1 MTQVLAVAASAR
13 RGGNSDT
20 ILQAAIEVFRQR
32 GAAVETIIP
41 RKLSITPCL
50 SCHRCWDTGVCVVQ
64 DPMQELYGRFVEV
77 DHVVVASPLYFTSLP
92 GHFKVLIDR
101 FQCFWVRAYRL
112 KNPPGPRRA
121 GMFLAVG
128 AMHRQRYYAST
139 ETIVK
144 TWMSVLNMKCA
155 VSRFYMGL
163 DARDDVQRHPDY
175 LEDARQAAAELLDV
189 RLE

>member
-1 MTQVLAVAASAR
+1 
-13 RGGNSDT
+13 
-20 ILQAAIEVFRQR
+20 
-32 GAAVETIIP
+32 
-41 RKLSITPCL
+41 
-50 SCHRCWDTGVCVVQ
+50 
-64 DPMQELYGRFVEV
+64 
-77 DHVVVASPLYFTSLP
+77 
-92 GHFKVLIDR
+92 
-101 FQCFWVRAYRL
+101 
-112 KNPPGPRRA
+112 
-121 GMFLAVG
+121 MFLAVG